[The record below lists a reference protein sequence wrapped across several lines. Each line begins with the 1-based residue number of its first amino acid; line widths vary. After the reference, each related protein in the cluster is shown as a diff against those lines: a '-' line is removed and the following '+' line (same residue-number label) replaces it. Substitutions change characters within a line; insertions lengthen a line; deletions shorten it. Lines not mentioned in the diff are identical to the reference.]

1 MTTVG
6 KVKFAMNDYIN
17 KMLKELSPDLEGD
30 EKTAGGQLI
39 HIYPDIDSHEGIYMT
54 I

>member
-1 MTTVG
+1 
-6 KVKFAMNDYIN
+6 
-17 KMLKELSPDLEGD
+17 MLKELSPDLEGD

-54 I
+54 IWKGATYTVSCK